1 MSSHRLTRIDE
12 LHLADFAH
20 LRADD
25 DCYYLG
31 EYTVRQGYQFSQTNN
46 LVINLKK
53 GPEHRDTQAWKYKL
67 RAIRTCAK
75 AFLDGVRHDWLS
87 SVTLVPLPPSKVKSH
102 PEYDDRILQIL
113 RALEEIAPVDCDVR
127 ELITQRRSY
136 DPPHSSSDRIGPA
149 KLRQIYRLASNLL
162 DPRPQRVAVVDD
174 VLTTGAHFRAA
185 KDLLR
190 EQWPGIDITGL
201 FVARAVW
208 LDDDDW
214 VAPF

>member
-1 MSSHRLTRIDE
+1 VSSYRLTQIDE

-31 EYTVRQGYQFSQTNN
+31 EYTVRQGYEFSPTNN

-53 GPEHRDTQAWKYKL
+53 SPKYKNTSAWKYKL
-67 RAIRTCAK
+67 QAISTCAN
-75 AFLDGVRHDWLS
+75 AFLDGLRHEWLS
-87 SVTLVPLPPSKVKSH
+87 SATLVPIPPSKTKSH
-102 PEYDDRILQIL
+102 ADYDDRILQLL
-113 RALEEIAPVDCDVR
+113 RVLEDSAPVRCDVR

-136 DPPHSSSDRIGPA
+136 DPAHASSGDRIGPA
-149 KLRQIYRLASNLL
+149 ELRQIYRLTPALL
-162 DPRPQRVAVVDD
+162 EPPPPQVAVVDD

-185 KDLLR
+185 KDLLL
-190 EQWPGIDITGL
+190 EKWPGIAVSGL

-208 LDDDDW
+208 LENE
-214 VAPF
+214 A